1 MGDALIARNM
11 AMTNFIGL
19 GPPDL
24 VVLEKNYT
32 PPKMLLG
39 VKSSKHSYFHWVW
52 HTVTGSP
59 PLHTH
64 ITVTDSGQ

>member
-1 MGDALIARNM
+1 MYDFKILWLFQYIGDALIARNM

-32 PPKMLLG
+32 PPKLLIG
-39 VKSSKHSYFHWVW
+39 AKQSKHSYFHWVW
-52 HTVTGSP
+52 NKH
-59 PLHTH
+59 H
-64 ITVTDSGQ
+64 